1 VWLSGKTSS
10 SEPTNHYQKRRGSR
24 GHACPF
30 AAASVAY
37 YQCNNGTKK
46 CRALLFCVGCA
57 LKNDVAVDDDERAA
71 GRRRSKGDLGV
82 SDRVDISLEQGEIN
96 SDSADEQE
104 EDVRMRMRMRTTVSC
119 RLDLLEDR

>member
-1 VWLSGKTSS
+1 
-10 SEPTNHYQKRRGSR
+10 
-24 GHACPF
+24 
-30 AAASVAY
+30 
-37 YQCNNGTKK
+37 
-46 CRALLFCVGCA
+46 
-57 LKNDVAVDDDERAA
+57 
-71 GRRRSKGDLGV
+71 V